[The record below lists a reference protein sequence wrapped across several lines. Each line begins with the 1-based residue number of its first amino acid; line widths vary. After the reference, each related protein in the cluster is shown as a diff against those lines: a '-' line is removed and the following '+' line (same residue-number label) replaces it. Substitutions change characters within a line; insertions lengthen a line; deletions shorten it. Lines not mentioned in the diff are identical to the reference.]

1 MMESFAEQR
10 KRMVQQQ
17 IAARGVHD
25 RRVLR
30 AMELVPRHR
39 FVPPHLRIEAYEDWP
54 LAIGEGQTISQPYIV
69 AAMTEALE
77 LQEDDRVLEIGTG
90 SGYQT
95 AVLAE
100 LAERVY
106 TIECIGVLQER
117 ALRLL
122 ESLGY
127 RNIEARVGDGHAGW
141 PEAAPFQAILVT
153 AAPSQ
158 VPQALLDQLAPGGR
172 LLLPVG
178 VGSFSQTLVRLRRTP
193 SGIEREELFSVRFV
207 PLVKP

>member
-10 KRMVQQQ
+10 RRMVQQQ
-17 IAARGVHD
+17 IAARGVRD
-25 RRVLR
+25 PRVLR

-54 LAIGEGQTISQPYIV
+54 LPIGEGQTISQPYIV

-77 LQEDDRVLEIGTG
+77 LHEDDRVLEIGTG

-100 LAERVY
+100 LAERVH
-106 TIECIGVLQER
+106 TVECIGFLQER

-122 ESLGY
+122 DALGY
-127 RNIEARVGDGHAGW
+127 RNVEARVGDGHAGW

-153 AAPSQ
+153 AAPQQ
-158 VPQALLDQLAPGGR
+158 VPDSLLDQLAVGGR
-172 LLLPVG
+172 MLLPVG
-178 VGSFSQTLVRLRRTP
+178 SGTYAQTLVRLRRTA
-193 SGIEREELFSVRFV
+193 SGVEREELFTVRFV
-207 PLVKP
+207 PLVRP